1 MNNVENNTLEVTKKQ
16 LNDIF
21 KIYPDIE
28 IEDEIVDWIAIEC
41 DNDEI
46 VGYLVADNSLDI
58 DNILFARKPLL
69 GKVKFITNIEN

>member
-1 MNNVENNTLEVTKKQ
+1 MSDGNNNTLEVTKKQ

-21 KIYPDIE
+21 KVYSDIE

-41 DNDEI
+41 DSNEI

-69 GKVKFITNIEN
+69 GKVKFTAINTI